1 MSLDAVMGHLAP
13 GDEAMA
19 AAAKDAAATL
29 AKEIRSIGVISLSAT
44 AAEPVGCLPAAS
56 RVLVFKE
63 TGHMAAILL
72 WDNTAAWTS
81 RVTPSWC

>member
-1 MSLDAVMGHLAP
+1 VSLDAVMGHLAP

-19 AAAKDAAATL
+19 AAAKDAAAAL

-56 RVLVFKE
+56 HVLVFSKKPD
-63 TGHMAAILL
+63 TWQSSCSGLTLQHGPP
-72 WDNTAAWTS
+72 
-81 RVTPSWC
+81 V